1 MIEAAC
7 EADDR
12 LMEKYLEGEAL
23 TEEEILTQLRRI
35 MRQRT
40 SIVVSHRISTVR
52 DADLILVL
60 DGGRVVERGTHDEL
74 LAHDGLYAG
83 MHRKQLLE
91 AELEES

>member
-1 MIEAAC
+1 
-7 EADDR
+7 
-12 LMEKYLEGEAL
+12 
-23 TEEEILTQLRRI
+23 

-60 DGGRVVERGTHDEL
+60 DGGRVVERGTHAQL
-74 LAHDGLYAG
+74 LAKKGLYAG
-83 MHRKQLLE
+83 LHHKQLLE